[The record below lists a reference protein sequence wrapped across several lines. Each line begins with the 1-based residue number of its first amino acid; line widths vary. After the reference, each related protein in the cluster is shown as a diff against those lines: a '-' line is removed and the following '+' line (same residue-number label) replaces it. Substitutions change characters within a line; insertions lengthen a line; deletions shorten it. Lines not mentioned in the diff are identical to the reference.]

1 MMNNAFIYVC
11 SRDGDQ
17 DISANCTNNGG
28 SNNNADKRK
37 INADN
42 HKEKNG
48 EGRLSTIMLR
58 AIIVT
63 PPKIILCKAGM
74 KKDYFGN
81 CRNVW

>member
-1 MMNNAFIYVC
+1 MIN
-11 SRDGDQ
+11 SRNGDQ
-17 DISANCTNNGG
+17 DISAFYTNNGG
-28 SNNNADKRK
+28 SNNNDDKRK

-48 EGRLSTIMLR
+48 EGRPSTIMLR

-63 PPKIILCKAGM
+63 PPKTILCKAGM
-74 KKDYFGN
+74 KKDHFGK